1 MWHLSPPDKGVLNEY
16 VDRLEQKLYDCINGY
31 TGRKKALLK
40 KILLPRRSR
49 DVIHRLLTDE
59 PRAALDLCN
68 DLMRRLLRAEKKTY
82 NEDELADYQ
91 RIKRMKSPK
100 KTKEMEIF
108 RRYDSTLKRLGE
120 VFKYDQWISGNSDF
134 AYWLSKAKGARTCIY
149 CGREYIYTVE
159 DLTPEDRIKHV
170 ARPDFDHFLSQEL
183 YPLLS
188 LNYYNLIPCCPI
200 CNRTVKGTKV
210 FNIVDYVH
218 PYLRQSDPH
227 FRFSFNY
234 IDHSTVHGEVTIV
247 DDTDKQEKK
256 TIDAFQLRAFYKKHS
271 ETELDDLLRL
281 SQKNGKQYIEEYL
294 VKIMA
299 GLNIGRADAY
309 RSMFGGELYDSER
322 MERPLSK
329 FKRDILTELGI
340 MDFFKSEFE

>member
-1 MWHLSPPDKGVLNEY
+1 MN
-16 VDRLEQKLYDCINGY
+16 
-31 TGRKKALLK
+31 
-40 KILLPRRSR
+40 
-49 DVIHRLLTDE
+49 
-59 PRAALDLCN
+59 
-68 DLMRRLLRAEKKTY
+68 LMRILLRAEKKTY
-82 NEDELADYQ
+82 NESELTDYQ

-100 KTKEMEIF
+100 KKEEKELL

-134 AYWLSKAKGARTCIY
+134 AYWLSKAKGTRTCTY

-159 DLTPEDRIKHV
+159 NLTPEGRIKHI
-170 ARPDFDHFLSQEL
+170 ARPDFDHFLSLEL

-200 CNRTVKGTKV
+200 CNRTVKGTQV
-210 FNIVDYVH
+210 FNLNDYVH
-218 PYLRQSDPH
+218 PYLKQSDPR

-234 IDHSTVHGEVTIV
+234 IDHSTMHGEVTIV
-247 DDTDKQEKK
+247 DDTARQEKK
-256 TIDAFQLRAFYKKHS
+256 TIEAFQLRAFYKKHS

-281 SQKNGKQYIEEYL
+281 VQKNGKQYIEEYL

-299 GLNIGRADAY
+299 ELNIAKADAY